1 MYDVVALGELVI
13 DFSPGGVS
21 AGNHALYERQP
32 GGAPSNVLAAVAR
45 LGGKAAIMGMVG
57 DDSFG
62 YYLKDMAESCG
73 IDCTGL
79 CFTGDAYTT
88 LAFVHLDSSG
98 ERSFT
103 VMRKPGADTQLRK
116 EQVRTDMIKQTGIFH
131 VSAAALTDEPCREA
145 AFYAAQ
151 YARQEKKPVSFD
163 ANYRDVLWDREKAIR
178 IMKTF
183 LPLVDILKVSE
194 EEMTMLTGTTDI
206 PQGAEQL
213 YGGGISLVT
222 VTCGEKGSYYCCQG
236 GHGFVPAYQVQ
247 AVDTNGAGDA
257 FLGTL
262 LYELCQTGSRPEAI
276 PLQQMEHMIKAASAA
291 GALCAAR
298 PGALVGG
305 PVWEGIRELMGE
317 PGQ

>member
-163 ANYRDVLWDREKAIR
+163 ANYRDVLWDREQAIR

-236 GHGFVPAYQVQ
+236 GHGFVPAYQVGRGHQ
-247 AVDTNGAGDA
+247 RSRRRLPWNPPLRTLPNRQPPGGHPPPADGAHDKSG
-257 FLGTL
+257 FRRR
-262 LYELCQTGSRPEAI
+262 RPLRRPARR
-276 PLQQMEHMIKAASAA
+276 PC
-291 GALCAAR
+291 GR
-298 PGALVGG
+298 PGVGG
-305 PVWEGIRELMGE
+305 D
-317 PGQ
+317 

>member
-1 MYDVVALGELVI
+1 
-13 DFSPGGVS
+13 
-21 AGNHALYERQP
+21 
-32 GGAPSNVLAAVAR
+32 
-45 LGGKAAIMGMVG
+45 
-57 DDSFG
+57 
-62 YYLKDMAESCG
+62 MAESCG

-305 PVWEGIRELMGE
+305 PVWEEIRELMGE